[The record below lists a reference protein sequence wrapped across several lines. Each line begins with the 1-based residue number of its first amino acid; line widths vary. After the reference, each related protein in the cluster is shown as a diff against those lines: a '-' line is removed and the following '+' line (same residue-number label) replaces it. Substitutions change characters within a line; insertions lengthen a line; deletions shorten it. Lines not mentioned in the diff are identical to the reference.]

1 MRQLRLEEFAQGH
14 GDREEGKTPESYVE
28 HPLLRERTIQAREY
42 QLSIAEAAK
51 RTNTLVVLP
60 TGLGKTII
68 ALLVALDAL
77 SRGKVLI
84 LAPTKPLV
92 EQHCRSFRRFTKL
105 REREM
110 ALFTGEMPPH
120 KRAAAWERA
129 RVIFATPQTVL
140 NDLEAG
146 SYDLTRVALVVFDE
160 AHRAVGEYAYVK
172 IAARFRGLILGL
184 TASPGGDR
192 EKIREVLG
200 NLKISRVE
208 ARLPGDSDVRRY
220 VKGVKIRWHRVRL
233 SGELREATNL
243 LRDFLEEKLR
253 KLQRMGFLSYKKA
266 RHVSKKDII
275 ELGSGIRGR
284 LGGRRGYLFS
294 ALMLQ
299 SAALHAFN
307 LLELVETQGTKPAL
321 AYAERLRSRSELSR
335 GERLFLSDPRVQEA
349 LELLRASKVEHPKLE
364 ALVEL
369 VRRQL
374 RDKPESL
381 IIVFVQYRDTI
392 AMVVERLR
400 SEGISALRFVGQASR
415 GEERGMS
422 QRVQNEVLQRF
433 SRGEARVLVASS
445 VAEEGLDIPSVD
457 LVVFYEPVPS
467 EIRAIQRRGRTGR
480 GALGEVV
487 ILIAR
492 GTKDEAYL
500 YAELARERKMRRFV
514 RWLSGMAGQK
524 GL

>member
-1 MRQLRLEEFAQGH
+1 MRQLRLEDFAAEVTEEEAP
-14 GDREEGKTPESYVE
+14 EEGYVE
-28 HPLLRERTIQAREY
+28 HPLLRERTLQAREY

-51 RTNTLVVLP
+51 RANTLVVLP
-60 TGLGKTII
+60 TGLGKTIV

-77 SRGKVLI
+77 SRGKVLV

-92 EQHCRSFRRFTKL
+92 EQHYRSFRRFTKL
-105 REREM
+105 REEEM
-110 ALFTGEMPPH
+110 ALFTGEVPPE
-120 KRAAAWERA
+120 KRATAWERA

-146 SYDLTRVALVVFDE
+146 RYDLDRVALVVFDE

-172 IAARFRGLILGL
+172 IAQQCRGRILGL

-192 EKIREVLG
+192 EKIREVLR
-200 NLKISRVE
+200 NLRISRVE
-208 ARLPGDSDVRRY
+208 ARLPGDRDVRRY
-220 VKGVKIRWHRVRL
+220 VKGIKIRWHRVRL
-233 SGELREATNL
+233 SGELGEAAEL
-243 LRDFLEEKLR
+243 LRDFLEEKLV
-253 KLQRMGFLSYKKA
+253 KLQRMGFLSHKRA
-266 RHVSKKDII
+266 RHISKKDII
-275 ELGSGIRGR
+275 ELGSRIRGR

-299 SAALHAFN
+299 SATLHAFN
-307 LLELVETQGTKPAL
+307 LLELVETQGAGPAL
-321 AYAERLRSRSELSR
+321 AYAERLRGKGELSR
-335 GERLFLSDPRVQEA
+335 GERLLLSDPRVERA
-349 LELLRASKVEHPKLE
+349 LELLQSAGVEHPKLE

-374 RDKPESL
+374 REKPDSL

-392 AMVVERLR
+392 ARVVERLR
-400 SEGISALRFVGQASR
+400 SEGIPALRFVGQASR

-422 QRVQNEVLQRF
+422 QRAQSEVLQRF

-480 GALGEVV
+480 GVLGEVV
-487 ILIAR
+487 ILIAE

-514 RWLSGMAGQK
+514 RWLSSLAGQK